1 MKTIKLKLSFEKEA
15 VTKPIIYDLVKKY
28 DVMTNILGANIEY
41 GNRGNMTLEIQGK
54 KKNLDLALDY
64 FTQLNIKYEIYG
76 EAIKRDEERCVHC
89 GACTAVCPTH
99 ALYMGEDAMLHFDKD
114 KCVVC
119 RLCIKA
125 CPLRVI
131 SLEL

>member
-1 MKTIKLKLSFEKEA
+1 MKTIKLKLSFEKDA

-76 EAIKRDEERCVHC
+76 EAIIRDEKRCVHC